1 MAEVR
6 SGSFETTGYSDAYSP
21 DHYVFSWSLSSQSIA
36 DNTSTITWSVVAAGG
51 STSGYYNTVRER
63 YVTVNGVTKSASDAQ
78 VSYNGTT
85 PFSGT
90 SVIKHDNSG
99 KGSFSASCGG
109 AFEYGGS
116 YNSTGSGSWT
126 LPTIARS
133 TSPTYSATT
142 VEMGKSITITLNPA
156 TSSFKHKVAYAF
168 GTLTEQTSG
177 VSIGSGFSAAGN
189 VTVTFTPP
197 TSLGSQIPNVTSGV
211 CKVTC
216 STYTSAGA
224 LVGSVTTNVTLTI
237 PSYTP
242 TVTGITLTGN
252 SLLSSTYV
260 QGKST
265 VTVAATVGTSYGAGT
280 KSITTVIDGKS
291 YSGLPFTTSTLTSG
305 SKTAAITFVDT
316 RDKSVTVT
324 SSAITVYDYSLPNI
338 TDFTLARQ
346 SDGTTVIA
354 TVKGTIASV
363 NSKNAKTIKVT
374 LNGVTNTITS
384 SSYTI
389 SATTT
394 FTGISTD
401 KTFAAK
407 ATFTDSYVSVER
419 ESTVPTVAVTMDFLS
434 DGKGVALGKVAETTD
449 LLDVAWSQRVRKN
462 LTVDGTATVTGKLT
476 AGSLST
482 SGSLSVGSLT
492 ASGALSSA
500 TLTTSGNAT
509 VGGTLGVT
517 GATTLSKASTI
528 SDDVLGIL
536 TLKRNHASNG
546 ASIKFQ
552 NNTSVLGYIGMTG
565 SANGGLKRWNA
576 TDTNTAYTFLDTG
589 NLTNTIKD
597 YITEEG
603 GSGAWWYRKWNN
615 GDMEVFG
622 TLSQTPTSLNNGTNS
637 ITASLPV
644 SFVDTSF
651 VVNITPAKCGLMISA
666 FGDCN
671 SSNDKTHTVN
681 SFVLSYK
688 YNYSTAYTVNF
699 NVTIVGKWK

>member
-6 SGSFETTGYSDAYSP
+6 SGSFNTTGYSDSLSP
-21 DHYVFSWSLSSQSIA
+21 DYYVFSWSLSSQSIV

-78 VSYNGTT
+78 VTYNGTT

-109 AFEYGGS
+109 AFEIGGS

-126 LPTIARS
+126 LPTIARA
-133 TSPTYSATT
+133 TTPTFSATSI
-142 VEMGKSITITLNPA
+142 EMGKAVTLTINPA
-156 TSSFKHKVAYAF
+156 TSSFKHKVTYAF
-168 GTLTEQTSG
+168 GSLTEQTSG
-177 VSIGSGFSAAGN
+177 VSTGSGFTAAGN
-189 VTVTFTPP
+189 VTVTLTPP
-197 TSLGSQIPNVTSGV
+197 TSLGSQIPNATSGV
-211 CKVTC
+211 CTVTTY
-216 STYTSAGA
+216 TYTSTGT
-224 LVGSVTTNVTLTI
+224 LVGSVTSNITLTI

-242 TVTGITLTGN
+242 TITSVTLTGSN
-252 SLLSSTYV
+252 LLSSTYV

-265 VTVAATVGTSYGAGT
+265 VTVNATVGTSYGATT
-280 KSITTVIDGKS
+280 KSISTVIDGKT
-291 YSGLPFTTSTLTSG
+291 YSGLPFTTSVLSSG
-305 SKTAAITFVDT
+305 SKTAQITFVDS

-324 SSAITVYDYSLPNI
+324 SSAITVYAYSLPNI

-354 TVKGTIASV
+354 TVNGSIASV

-394 FTGISTD
+394 FTGVSTD
-401 KTFAAK
+401 KTFV
-407 ATFTDSYVSVER
+407 ATASFKDSYVEVKR
-419 ESTVPTVAVTMDFLS
+419 ESTLPTVAVTMDFYK

-449 LLDVAWSQRVRKN
+449 LLDVAWSGRIRKN
-462 LTVDGTATVTGKLT
+462 LTVDGT
-476 AGSLST
+476 LST
-482 SGSLSVGSLT
+482 SGNLSVGSLT
-492 ASGALSSA
+492 SSGSVSGTTITASG
-500 TLTTSGNAT
+500 NVT

-517 GATTLSKASTI
+517 GATTLNKASTI
-528 SDDVLGIL
+528 TDDVLGLL

-552 NNTSVLGYIGMTG
+552 NNTTVLGYIGMTG
-565 SANGGLKRWNA
+565 STANGGLKRWNA

-622 TLSQTPTSLNNGTNS
+622 TVSQTPTSLNNGTNS
-637 ITASLPV
+637 ITATLPV

-651 VVNITPAKCGLMISA
+651 VVNITPAKCGLMVSA

-681 SFVLSYK
+681 SFILSYK

>member
-6 SGSFETTGYSDAYSP
+6 SGSFNTTGYSDAYSP
-21 DHYVFSWSLSSQSIA
+21 DYYVFSWSLSSQSIA

-126 LPTIARS
+126 LPTIAR
-133 TSPTYSATT
+133 TTTPTYSATS

-156 TSSFKHKVAYAF
+156 TSSFKHKVAYSF
-168 GTLTEQTSG
+168 GSLTEQTTG

-197 TSLGSQIPNVTSGV
+197 TSLGAQIPSATSGV

-265 VTVAATVGTSYGAGT
+265 VTVNATVGTSYGATT
-280 KSITTVIDGKS
+280 KSITAVIDGKS
-291 YSGLPFTTSTLTSG
+291 YSGLPFTTSVLSSG
-305 SKTAAITFVDT
+305 SKTAQITFVDS

-324 SSAITVYDYSLPNI
+324 SSAITVYEYSLPNI

-354 TVKGTIASV
+354 TVKGTIASI

-389 SATTT
+389 SGTTT

-401 KTFAAK
+401 QTFAAK
-407 ATFTDSYVSVER
+407 AVFTDSYVSVER
-419 ESTVPTVAVTMDFLS
+419 ESTVPTVAVTMDFYK
-434 DGKGVALGKVAETTD
+434 DGNGIAMGKVSEQGN
-449 LLDVAWSQRVRKN
+449 LLDVAWEIK
-462 LTVDGTATVTGKLT
+462 TGKPEKTLSNLSFRGSNLISKNADDTISNWSNQGNLATTFYDDSAT
-476 AGSLST
+476 AITKPST
-482 SGSLSVGSLT
+482 WGFLLNITNGPGTTEAHQLWFEQSNGNLLHRGGN
-492 ASGALSSA
+492 ASGFGSWKTVIDSSNFSSNFSNNFSSSFSSS
-500 TLTTSGNAT
+500 LNA
-509 VGGTLGVT
+509 
-517 GATTLSKASTI
+517 
-528 SDDVLGIL
+528 
-536 TLKRNHASNG
+536 
-546 ASIKFQ
+546 
-552 NNTSVLGYIGMTG
+552 
-565 SANGGLKRWNA
+565 
-576 TDTNTAYTFLDTG
+576 
-589 NLTNTIKD
+589 TIKD
-597 YITEEG
+597 YVVETG
-603 GSGAWWYRKWNN
+603 TSGIWTYRKWNS
-615 GDMEVFG
+615 GIAECWGIYTMSSSCTLAWG
-622 TLSQTPTSLNNGTNS
+622 TLFYSNKTCSRINYPFTFTSRPQETVSLRLDSYSGWVYADSEGKGMNTTTQTAVYGFLRPTSMGETT
-637 ITASLPV
+637 IRYE
-644 SFVDTSF
+644 F
-651 VVNITPAKCGLMISA
+651 
-666 FGDCN
+666 
-671 SSNDKTHTVN
+671 TV
-681 SFVLSYK
+681 
-688 YNYSTAYTVNF
+688 
-699 NVTIVGKWK
+699 IGKWK

>member
-6 SGSFETTGYSDAYSP
+6 SGSFSTSGYSDAYSP
-21 DHYVFSWSLSSQSIA
+21 DYYVFSWSLSSQSIV

-63 YVTVNGVTKSASDAQ
+63 YVTVYGTTKSASDAQ
-78 VSYNGTT
+78 LTYNGTT

-90 SVIKHDNSG
+90 TVIKHDTSG

-126 LPTIARS
+126 LPTIPRT
-133 TSPTYSATT
+133 TSPTYSATS

-156 TSSFKHKVAYAF
+156 TSSFKHKVAYSF
-168 GTLTEQTSG
+168 GSLTEQTSG
-177 VSIGSGFSAAGN
+177 VSIGSNFSAAGN

-197 TSLGSQIPNVTSGV
+197 TSLGSQIPTATSGV

-265 VTVAATVGTSYGAGT
+265 VTVAATVGTSYGATT
-280 KSITTVIDGKS
+280 KSITTVIDGKT
-291 YSGLPFTTSTLTSG
+291 YSGLPFTTSALSNG

-324 SSAITVYDYSLPNI
+324 SSAITVYEYSLPNI

-394 FTGISTD
+394 FTSISTD

-434 DGKGVALGKVAETTD
+434 DGKGVAFGKVAETTD

-462 LTVDGTATVTGKLT
+462 LTVDG
-476 AGSLST
+476 SLST
-482 SGSLSVGSLT
+482 SGALSVGSLT

-509 VGGTLGVT
+509 VGGTLSVT
-517 GATTLSKASTI
+517 GATTLNKASTI
-528 SDDVLGIL
+528 TEDVLGLL

-546 ASIKFQ
+546 AAVKFQ
-552 NNTSVLGYIGMTG
+552 NNTTVLGYIGMVG
-565 SANGGLKRWNA
+565 STANAELKRW
-576 TDTNTAYTFLDTG
+576 DTNSSVAYTVLDTG
-589 NLTNTIKD
+589 NLTNTVKD
-597 YITEEG
+597 YVVETG
-603 GSGAWWYRKWNN
+603 TSGIWTYRKWNS
-615 GDMEVFG
+615 GIAECWGIYTMASSC
-622 TLSQTPTSLNNGTNS
+622 TLAWGSLYYSNKTCSRINYPFTFTSRPQETVSLRLDSYSGWIYADSEGKGMNTTTQTAVYGFLRPSTMGET
-637 ITASLPV
+637 
-644 SFVDTSF
+644 
-651 VVNITPAKCGLMISA
+651 
-666 FGDCN
+666 
-671 SSNDKTHTVN
+671 TVRYE
-681 SFVLSYK
+681 F
-688 YNYSTAYTVNF
+688 TV
-699 NVTIVGKWK
+699 IGKWK

>member
-6 SGSFETTGYSDAYSP
+6 SGSFNTTGYSDSLSP
-21 DHYVFSWSLSSQSIA
+21 DYYVFSWSLSSQSIV

-78 VSYNGTT
+78 VTYNGTT

-90 SVIKHDNSG
+90 SIIKHDNSG

-109 AFEYGGS
+109 AFEIGGS

-133 TSPTYSATT
+133 TTPTFSATSI
-142 VEMGKSITITLNPA
+142 EMGKAVTITLNPA
-156 TSSFKHKVAYAF
+156 TSSFKHKVTYAF
-168 GTLTEQTSG
+168 GSLTEQTSG
-177 VSIGSGFSAAGN
+177 VSTGSSFTAAGN
-189 VTVTFTPP
+189 VTVTLTPP
-197 TSLGSQIPNVTSGV
+197 TSLGSQIPSATSGV
-211 CKVTC
+211 CTVTTY
-216 STYTSAGA
+216 TYTSTGV
-224 LVGSVTTNVTLTI
+224 LVGSVTSNITLTI

-242 TVTGITLTGN
+242 TITGITLTG
-252 SLLSSTYV
+252 SDLLSSAYV

-265 VTVAATVGTSYGAGT
+265 VTVNATLPTSTALYGATT
-280 KSITTVIDGKS
+280 KSISTVIDGKT
-291 YSGLPFTTSTLTSG
+291 YSGLPFTTSVLSSG
-305 SKTAAITFVDT
+305 SKTAQITFVDS
-316 RDKSVTVT
+316 RDKSITVE
-324 SSAITVYDYSLPNI
+324 SSAIQVYAYSIPNI
-338 TDFTLARQ
+338 TDFIFARQ
-346 SDGTTVIA
+346 TDGTTVIA
-354 TVKGTIASV
+354 TVKGSISAI
-363 NSKNAKTIKVT
+363 NNKNAKTIKVT
-374 LNGVTNTITS
+374 LNGKTNTVAS

-389 SATTT
+389 NATTT
-394 FTGISTD
+394 FTDVPTD
-401 KTFAAK
+401 TTLTGKVV
-407 ATFTDSYVSVER
+407 FTDSYTSIER
-419 ESTVPTVAVTMDFLS
+419 TATLPTVAVTMDFYK
-434 DGKGVALGKVAETTD
+434 DGNGIAMGKVAEEGN
-449 LLDVAWSQRVRKN
+449 LLDVAWSERVRKN
-462 LTVDGTATVTGKLT
+462 LTVDGTLSVTG
-476 AGSLST
+476 
-482 SGSLSVGSLT
+482 
-492 ASGALSSA
+492 
-500 TLTTSGNAT
+500 TTN
-509 VGGTLGVT
+509 LN
-517 GATTLSKASTI
+517 KASTI
-528 SDDVLGIL
+528 TDDVLGLL

-546 ASIKFQ
+546 AAIKFQ

-565 SANGGLKRWNA
+565 AANGGLKRWNA

-622 TLSQTPTSLNNGTNS
+622 TVSQTPTSLNNGTNS
-637 ITASLPV
+637 ITATLPV
-644 SFVDTSF
+644 SFVDTNF
-651 VVNITPAKCGLMISA
+651 VVNITPAKCGLMVSA